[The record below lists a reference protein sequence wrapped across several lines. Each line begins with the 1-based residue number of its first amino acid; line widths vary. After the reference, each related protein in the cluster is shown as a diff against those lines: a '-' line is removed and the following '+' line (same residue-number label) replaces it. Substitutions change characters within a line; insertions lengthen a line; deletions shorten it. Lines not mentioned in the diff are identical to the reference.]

1 MVALAVCVNFA
12 WNLIV
17 TLFFDGLREAL
28 GTSGTFWLF
37 AVICAAALLFIFV
50 LGTSGRARGIP
61 SHTHIH

>member
-1 MVALAVCVNFA
+1 M

-50 LGTSGRARGIP
+50 LGTSGRARGNS